1 MVQQHAQKSSMLGG
15 QHHAQREHHARG
27 GGLLAGEQQNHIAQ
41 GEQYAGGSSILRGSS
56 MPGGGGGGVSNMLR
70 KQYARGSSI
79 IGLYIASL
87 HENGDNLRNNSAYLQ
102 KLWSAAPLIVDM
114 RAS

>member
-1 MVQQHAQKSSMLGG
+1 
-15 QHHAQREHHARG
+15 
-27 GGLLAGEQQNHIAQ
+27 
-41 GEQYAGGSSILRGSS
+41 
-56 MPGGGGGGVSNMLR
+56 MLR